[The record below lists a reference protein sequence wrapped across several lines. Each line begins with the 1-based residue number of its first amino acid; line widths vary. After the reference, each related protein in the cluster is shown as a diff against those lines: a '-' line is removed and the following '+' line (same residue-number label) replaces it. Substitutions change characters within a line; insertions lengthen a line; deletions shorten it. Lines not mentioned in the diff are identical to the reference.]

1 MTTFLLYDDALR
13 SPEVRH
19 EIGEPIMDPVAFIEH
34 DGKRIVIG
42 SPLEESV
49 LSAREDVI
57 DEFWNMFGL
66 GYLDLVKDGSFPQ
79 ELYGPELVLRAIKKV
94 GATEAIVPPT
104 FAIGVADH
112 LRAAGVEVTV
122 GADAWADRRRKK
134 TPWEIEGIERAQ
146 RAADTAMLTAAR
158 ILREAE
164 PTDGGRHLRF
174 EGEIVTAE
182 LVREAMTTELLNQ
195 GADTEE
201 ILVQSGD
208 ACLKTHEPGSGP
220 LLPDQSVVI
229 DCFPRDRRTGVY
241 TDMTRTFVPGIA
253 SEDLKTLH
261 KHCRS
266 ALEMAF
272 DSLRPGSADAFQKVS
287 DYFDSQGF
295 ATYLHHQGDDSLQEG
310 FNHALGHGVGL
321 EAHERP
327 WMGRNSDELRAGDV
341 VAVEPGLYIQGIGG
355 VRLEDTVLVTD
366 TGVEH
371 FTDPFPYDLEP

>member
-34 DGKRIVIG
+34 GGKRIVVG

-57 DEFWNMFGL
+57 DEFWNMFTL
-66 GYLDLVKDGSFPQ
+66 GYLDLVKDASFPQ
-79 ELYGPELVLRAIKKV
+79 ELYGSELVLRAVKKV
-94 GATEAIVPPT
+94 GATEVVVPPT

-146 RAADTAMLTAAR
+146 RAVDTAMLTAAR

-164 PTDGGRHLRF
+164 RTDGGRHLRF

-182 LVREAMTTELLNQ
+182 LVREAMTTELLNL

-241 TDMTRTFVPGIA
+241 TDMTRTFVPGIT

-295 ATYLHHQGDDSLQEG
+295 ATYLHHRGDDSLHEG

-366 TGVEH
+366 VGVEH